1 MVYKRNVN
9 ILFLGGNRFFGKALL
24 KNLSSS
30 KVKIY
35 LINRGNKKN
44 ISNKNIHFIKSD
56 RNDFNKLSKSLD
68 GIYFDVVL
76 DNIAYKKNSVAKL
89 LKILKNNFSLYILTS
104 SVMTYF
110 DKSLKTKDDVVY
122 EMKLRFD
129 IKDDIDLSNS
139 LKIKII
145 RDIYRLC
152 VLHIDK
158 FKDDYGFIKAINK
171 SRICVS
177 DELNYID
184 NIYNDFEL
192 KNLNFWLSKIH
203 KYYSNSIAMLIMLLL
218 PFSSAT
224 TTTTRHFT
232 TMFFYSSFLHKYY
245 FFA

>member
-1 MVYKRNVN
+1 MNN
-9 ILFLGGNRFFGKALL
+9 ICLQC
-24 KNLSSS
+24 
-30 KVKIY
+30 
-35 LINRGNKKN
+35 NKKK
-44 ISNKNIHFIKSD
+44 IGTED
-56 RNDFNKLSKSLD
+56 YFNNCF
-68 GIYFDVVL
+68 YC
-76 DNIAYKKNSVAKL
+76 YKCW
-89 LKILKNNFSLYILTS
+89 TD
-104 SVMTYF
+104 F

-192 KNLNFWLSKIH
+192 KNLNFWLSKIN
-203 KYYSNSIAMLIMLLL
+203 KYFKDHTYTLDQS
-218 PFSSAT
+218 
-224 TTTTRHFT
+224 
-232 TMFFYSSFLHKYY
+232 
-245 FFA
+245 

>member
-1 MVYKRNVN
+1 MNNICLQCNNKEIGTEDYFNNCFYCYKCW
-9 ILFLGGNRFFGKALL
+9 
-24 KNLSSS
+24 
-30 KVKIY
+30 
-35 LINRGNKKN
+35 
-44 ISNKNIHFIKSD
+44 
-56 RNDFNKLSKSLD
+56 
-68 GIYFDVVL
+68 
-76 DNIAYKKNSVAKL
+76 
-89 LKILKNNFSLYILTS
+89 
-104 SVMTYF
+104 TYF

-203 KYYSNSIAMLIMLLL
+203 KYFKDHTYTLDQS
-218 PFSSAT
+218 
-224 TTTTRHFT
+224 
-232 TMFFYSSFLHKYY
+232 
-245 FFA
+245 